1 MMRMKRNRGPLFIV
15 LIVMAIVIAGC
26 SNAGNST
33 SGSISS
39 NGSEGKTDSGAQS
52 AGEGETVKVRIAVNG
67 NLNPLIIAQEKG
79 WLKEGFDKLHA
90 EVEWSKFASGPPILE
105 ALVSGRVD
113 LTFLGDG
120 ATITGLSNNLPLQIV
135 GLIGEGK
142 NLNSILVPVNSSIAG
157 VQDLKGKKVGLG
169 RGSSSHVYLIKVLE
183 ANGLKQE
190 DLTIINL
197 TPEDAQA
204 AFESGQL
211 DAWVTVDPNVTLNV
225 ANHKAK
231 ALDANIEVLAP
242 LSMIAHSEFAKDHPE
257 LVVEYLKQFKRSL
270 EWQSANLDE
279 AAQIYSEQTKL
290 PPDIIKVVL
299 ERSSNQ
305 LTAYSEE
312 ALAAQEAT
320 TAILLQNGF
329 LKKEITFKQGVNDRF
344 VLQALE

>member
-1 MMRMKRNRGPLFIV
+1 M
-15 LIVMAIVIAGC
+15 
-26 SNAGNST
+26 
-33 SGSISS
+33 
-39 NGSEGKTDSGAQS
+39 
-52 AGEGETVKVRIAVNG
+52 
-67 NLNPLIIAQEKG
+67 
-79 WLKEGFDKLHA
+79 
-90 EVEWSKFASGPPILE
+90 
-105 ALVSGRVD
+105 
-113 LTFLGDG
+113 
-120 ATITGLSNNLPLQIV
+120 
-135 GLIGEGK
+135 
-142 NLNSILVPVNSSIAG
+142 
-157 VQDLKGKKVGLG
+157 
-169 RGSSSHVYLIKVLE
+169 YLIKVLE